1 MYLYIKIYTVGSL
14 YYAELKLCEVA
25 IVYQHIVLFYLCD
38 IIIPMLNFF
47 ASGALL
53 YLKLSSKLLNGS
65 IISILDPVAM
75 WLPGVLTRQVCTI
88 FCF

>member
-47 ASGALL
+47 CFWSLT
-53 YLKLSSKLLNGS
+53 
-65 IISILDPVAM
+65 
-75 WLPGVLTRQVCTI
+75 VLETEL
-88 FCF
+88 